1 MHPDW
6 MDQVDKRLV
15 DLETQNAVN
24 AVHRLNVSDRLGS
37 IEDTLKWLVRLIVG
51 GLIVSMLTYVVQ
63 GNLPT

>member
-24 AVHRLNVSDRLGS
+24 AVHRLNVSDRLGA

-51 GLIVSMLTYVVQ
+51 GLIVSMLTYVMQ

>member
-15 DLETQNAVN
+15 ELETQNAVN
-24 AVHRLNVSDRLGS
+24 AVHRLNVSDRLSS

>member
-6 MDQVDKRLV
+6 MDQVDRRLV

-24 AVHRLNVSDRLGS
+24 AVHRLNVSDRLTS

>member
-24 AVHRLNVSDRLGS
+24 AVHRLNVSDRLGA

>member
-6 MDQVDKRLV
+6 MEQVDRRLV

-24 AVHRLNVSDRLGS
+24 AVHRLNVSDRLTS